1 MDECEPACACCR
13 LLNMGKYDARLSQLT
28 QSPIIARL
36 EGPGGLLAL
45 SSRELFYLDDNTS
58 QSSRLSIIK
67 RISVNK
73 QTGTI
78 DVMSEQGVLMTI
90 APAAFQKDE
99 LKLFLESL
107 KGHVL
112 KAKSEATQVDEPPRV
127 VESVETPPPPPASD
141 AAHEA
146 STPASSPPTPQPIYP
161 TPPETPPAAPAFSN
175 QLNIAEP
182 AKTLPDEP
190 SDSIWAYEGSPKPS
204 PAAPAPAPTA
214 TEARSEASP
223 PPQASVQSKG
233 LSSTQR
239 VISLLL
245 KVSALI
251 TAGVT
256 GGYLVVN
263 MGSTSDI
270 WVPLGVIAVGL
281 SLALIQW
288 RLSEPY

>member
-112 KAKSEATQVDEPPRV
+112 KAKSEATLVDEPPRV
-127 VESVETPPPPPASD
+127 VESVETPPPASD
-141 AAHEA
+141 ATREA
-146 STPASSPPTPQPIYP
+146 SAPASTPPTPQPTYP

-204 PAAPAPAPTA
+204 SATPTPTA
-214 TEARSEASP
+214 TNAHSKASP
-223 PPQASVQSKG
+223 PPQVSAQSKG

-239 VISLLL
+239 AISLLL

-256 GGYLVVN
+256 GGYLAVN

>member
-1 MDECEPACACCR
+1 
-13 LLNMGKYDARLSQLT
+13 MGKYDARLSQLT

-78 DVMSEQGVLMTI
+78 DVMSEQGILMSI

-112 KAKSEATQVDEPPRV
+112 RAKSEATQTDEPPRV
-127 VESVETPPPPPASD
+127 VESVETPPPTPD
-141 AAHEA
+141 AAREA
-146 STPASSPPTPQPIYP
+146 SVPPPSPPTPQPTYP
-161 TPPETPPAAPAFSN
+161 TPPETPPVAPAFSN
-175 QLNIAEP
+175 QLNITEP

-204 PAAPAPAPTA
+204 SAAPVPAPAPTPTA
-214 TEARSEASP
+214 TDARSEASP
-223 PPQASVQSKG
+223 APKVSAQGRGP
-233 LSSTQR
+233 SSTQR
-239 VISLLL
+239 VISVLL

-270 WVPLGVIAVGL
+270 WVPLGVISVGL